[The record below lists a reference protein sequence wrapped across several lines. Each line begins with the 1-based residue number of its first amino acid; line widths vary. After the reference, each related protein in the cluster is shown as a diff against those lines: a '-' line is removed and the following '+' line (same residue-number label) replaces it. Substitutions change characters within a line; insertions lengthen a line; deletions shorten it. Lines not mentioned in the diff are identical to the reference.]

1 MFFYENFDENYF
13 FGPITAG
20 YGDITDDISVA
31 IHECI
36 MTGLACAIYS
46 RALVIKTVQSRGW
59 ERRGRFLAKVASKMS
74 KIKKL
79 KSFL

>member
-13 FGPITAG
+13 LGPITG
-20 YGDITDDISVA
+20 VYGDIIDDISVA
-31 IHECI
+31 IHGCI
-36 MTGLACAIYS
+36 MRGLACAIYS
-46 RALVIKTVQSRGW
+46 RALVIKSVWSRGW

-79 KSFL
+79 KPFL